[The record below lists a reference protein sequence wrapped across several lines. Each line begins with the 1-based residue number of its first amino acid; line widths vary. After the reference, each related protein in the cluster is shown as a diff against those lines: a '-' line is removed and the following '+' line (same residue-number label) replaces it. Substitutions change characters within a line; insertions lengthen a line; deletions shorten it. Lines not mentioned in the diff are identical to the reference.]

1 MEKVLNCLACNSK
14 NFNAFIKTT
23 AMMHEQGTTKYN
35 FDKCENCGLVF
46 LNSRI
51 PESELGPFYS
61 ENYLPYRVEEAWG
74 KYANF
79 VKRDQQNID
88 QARVKRVKDYNNLT
102 RESRILD
109 VGCGKPTF
117 LAQFYKDTPAH
128 LIGLDFSDEGWK
140 NNPEIFRELDLRVGE
155 VSDLKGES
163 AVDVI
168 TMWHYLEHDYEP
180 QKHLKNLLDI
190 AHSETKLIIEVPN
203 FDSYT
208 RRKFGEHWAGYHSPR
223 HTALYSANNIE
234 MLLKNSGW
242 QVEHILT
249 FGTLNPF
256 TIHWMSEMERK
267 GIDWSGSMESRFI
280 GFVAGMILYKP
291 IYMFQKWFSMGFLTV
306 IAKPA

>member
-46 LNSRI
+46 LNSRL

-109 VGCGKPTF
+109 VG
-117 LAQFYKDTPAH
+117 
-128 LIGLDFSDEGWK
+128 S
-140 NNPEIFRELDLRVGE
+140 
-155 VSDLKGES
+155 
-163 AVDVI
+163 
-168 TMWHYLEHDYEP
+168 
-180 QKHLKNLLDI
+180 
-190 AHSETKLIIEVPN
+190 
-203 FDSYT
+203 
-208 RRKFGEHWAGYHSPR
+208 
-223 HTALYSANNIE
+223 
-234 MLLKNSGW
+234 
-242 QVEHILT
+242 
-249 FGTLNPF
+249 F
-256 TIHWMSEMERK
+256 TIQM
-267 GIDWSGSMESRFI
+267 
-280 GFVAGMILYKP
+280 V
-291 IYMFQKWFSMGFLTV
+291 
-306 IAKPA
+306 

>member
-1 MEKVLNCLACNSK
+1 MEQILGCQACNSK
-14 NFNAFIKTT
+14 NFKPFIKTT
-23 AMMHEQGTTKYN
+23 AMMHEQGSTKYN
-35 FDKCENCGLVF
+35 FDQCENCGLVF

-79 VKRDQQNID
+79 VKKDQQNID
-88 QARVKRVKDYNNLT
+88 QARVKRVKEWHKLT
-102 RESRILD
+102 KGSRILD

-117 LAQFYKDTPAH
+117 LVQLYKDTPAH

-140 NNPEIFRELDLRVGE
+140 NNQESYQDIDLRVGE
-155 VSDLKGES
+155 VAALKGED

-168 TMWHYLEHDYEP
+168 SMWHYLEHDYEP
-180 QKHLKNLLDI
+180 QKHLKSLLDI
-190 AHSETKLIIEVPN
+190 THSETKLIVEVPN

-208 RRKFGEHWAGYHSPR
+208 RRKFGEHWAGYHTPR
-223 HTALYSANNIE
+223 HTALYSPNNIGI
-234 MLLKNSGW
+234 LLKHSGW
-242 QVEHILT
+242 QVEQILT
-249 FGTLNPF
+249 YGTLNPY
-256 TIHWMSEMERK
+256 TLHWMSEMERQR
-267 GIDWSGSMESRFI
+267 IDWSSSMESRFI

-291 IYMFQKWFSMGFLTV
+291 IYMFQKYFSMGFLTV